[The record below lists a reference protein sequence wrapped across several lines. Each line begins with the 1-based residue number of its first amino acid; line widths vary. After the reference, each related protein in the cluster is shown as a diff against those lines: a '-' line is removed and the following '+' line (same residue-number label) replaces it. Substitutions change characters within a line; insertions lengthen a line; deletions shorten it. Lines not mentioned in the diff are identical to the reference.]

1 MTLHVKTLGRG
12 HDNPHS
18 AANVNSTIIGSSSTT
33 SSTLL
38 KGDILPASA
47 TVLSLVPLHVSS
59 EGGGE
64 EKGTRVR
71 ACLSFKVWG
80 AKMI

>member
-1 MTLHVKTLGRG
+1 MLRFWDEAT
-12 HDNPHS
+12 DNPHS
-18 AANVNSTIIGSSSTT
+18 AANVNSTIIGSSTTT
-33 SSTLL
+33 SSELL

>member
-1 MTLHVKTLGRG
+1 MLRLWDEAT
-12 HDNPHS
+12 DNPHS
-18 AANVNSTIIGSSSTT
+18 AANANSTIICSSTT
-33 SSTLL
+33 TSSKVL
-38 KGDILPASA
+38 KGDILRASV
-47 TVLSLVPLHVSS
+47 TVLSLFPLHVSS

-71 ACLSFKVWG
+71 VCLSFKVWG